1 MGIYPRAFFYLCIS
15 GLKKKIMARL
25 LGHRLS
31 QKIVGVPYINR
42 WFVFAFDLLVSCLCT
57 IGAYILLCNLFG
69 QTILEDTVLLLGV
82 FSILASTIGFLLFKT
97 YKNIIRHSS
106 FQSIWRIAAAI
117 LVKIIFVIATY
128 TINQT
133 FTSTNVL
140 ISTIVLDGLL
150 SFCILVFARL
160 VVVLFYNYTV
170 AEYTKS
176 QQKVLI
182 FGSNPNDISLS
193 NLLNLNTQSNYAI
206 AGFLRFDSKG
216 DTYPVGNFPIFAI
229 EKLSDLKRILNKEDI
244 QGILFTRQ
252 KDIIEERNRLIS
264 YCLSE
269 KLKMF
274 TIPPIGKW
282 QHTTPTLK
290 SLDIADL
297 LGREEIQINTNL
309 IEQDLKGRIVM
320 VTGAAGSIGSELCRQ
335 IAAFQIEKLI
345 LFDNCETGLHNIR
358 LELEE
363 KFPDLQFAALIG
375 DIRSVERLKCVFER
389 HHPQIIFHAAAY
401 KHVPLMEENPN
412 EAFQVNTIGTRNI
425 ATLALQYHVKKFLM
439 VSTDKAVNPT
449 SVMGASKR
457 LAEIYVQSLD
467 HAVKDELLS
476 GSTQYITT
484 RFGNVLGSQG
494 SVIPL
499 FKSQIEK
506 GGPVTVTHP
515 EIMRYFM
522 TIKEA
527 CLLMLEAST
536 IGKGGDILVFD
547 MGTPVKIADL
557 AKKMILLSGHKEDS
571 IQIEYTGLRPGEK
584 LYEEVL
590 SSVEH
595 TMPTSHKKIRIAYA
609 KTYNFKDLQ
618 PIYKELEEAALTCKG
633 DEAVRI
639 AKGLIP
645 EYVSNNSEFSKLDR
659 KQPL

>member
-1 MGIYPRAFFYLCIS
+1 
-15 GLKKKIMARL
+15 MAQL

-31 QKIVGVPYINR
+31 RKIAGIPYINR

-57 IGAYILLCNLFG
+57 LAANILLCNLLKYP
-69 QTILEDTVLLLGV
+69 ILRENIWMLACA
-82 FSILASTIGFLLFKT
+82 SIFAETIGFLLFKT

-106 FQSIWRIAAAI
+106 FQSIWRIAAA
-117 LVKIIFVIATY
+117 
-128 TINQT
+128 
-133 FTSTNVL
+133 VL
-140 ISTIVLDGLL
+140 IKLVFVTALYIFALSDNTPTKLLTAVVMLDGLL
-150 SFCILVFARL
+150 SFCILVSARL
-160 VVVLFYNYTV
+160 VVVLFYNYTM
-170 AEYTKS
+170 AESSKAH
-176 QQKVLI
+176 QKVLI
-182 FGSNPNDISLS
+182 YGNNPNDIALS
-193 NLLNLNTQSNYAI
+193 NLLNLNNNQSNYTI
-206 AGFLRFDSKG
+206 AGFLRFATKG
-216 DTYPVGNFPIFAI
+216 DSYLIGNLPVFSI
-229 EKLSDLKRILNKEDI
+229 EKLSDLTRLLDKEDI

-274 TIPPIGKW
+274 TIPAIGKW
-282 QHTTPTLK
+282 QHTTPRLR

-297 LGREEIQINTNL
+297 LGREEIQINTSQ
-309 IEQDLKGRIVM
+309 IVSDLKDKTVM

-335 IAAFQIEKLI
+335 IATFQVKKLV
-345 LFDNCETGLHNIR
+345 LVDNCETGLHNLR

-363 KFPDLQFAALIG
+363 THPDLQFSPVIG
-375 DIRSVERLKCVFER
+375 DVRSIDRLQFIFEK
-389 HHPQIIFHAAAY
+389 HQPQVVFHAAAY

-412 EAFQVNTIGTRNI
+412 EAFLVNTIGTRNV
-425 ATLALQYHVKKFLM
+425 AYMALHYGVEKFLM

-449 SVMGASKR
+449 NVMGASKR

-467 HAVKDELLS
+467 HAVKDGILS
-476 GSTQYITT
+476 GKTQYITT

-494 SVIPL
+494 SVVPL

-515 EIMRYFM
+515 DITRYFM

-527 CLLMLEAST
+527 CLLMLEASC

-557 AKKMILLSGHKEDS
+557 AKKMILLSGNKDNLK
-571 IQIEYTGLRPGEK
+571 IEYVGLRPGEK

-590 SSVEH
+590 SPVEH
-595 TMPTSHKKIRIAYA
+595 TLPTSHKKIRIASA

-618 PIYKELEEAALTCKG
+618 PLYKQLEELAVACKSE
-633 DEAVRI
+633 EAVKL
-639 AKGLIP
+639 AKEVLP
-645 EYVSNNSEFSKLDR
+645 EYISNNSEFSKLDR
-659 KQPL
+659 K